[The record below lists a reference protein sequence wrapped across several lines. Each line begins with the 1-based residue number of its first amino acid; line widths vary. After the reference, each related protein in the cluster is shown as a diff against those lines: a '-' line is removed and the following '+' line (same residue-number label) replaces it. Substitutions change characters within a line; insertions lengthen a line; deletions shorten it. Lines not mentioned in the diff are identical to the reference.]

1 MAQWIII
8 TYECMHQQTKHQIFI
23 TVSIIVAK
31 SLLLELCGN
40 SDMLGPFFFD
50 RNTDGQNYLHLLND
64 EVIPLTT
71 MLFQNQFHE
80 NRFQRLWWAQDGAPC
95 HWLLAVRGRLNK
107 LSRGRILSLHN
118 NTEWPRRSLDLTP
131 WFFIWVY

>member
-1 MAQWIII
+1 
-8 TYECMHQQTKHQIFI
+8 MHQQTKHQIFI

-80 NRFQRLWWAQDGAPC
+80 NRFQCLW
-95 HWLLAVRGRLNK
+95 
-107 LSRGRILSLHN
+107 
-118 NTEWPRRSLDLTP
+118 
-131 WFFIWVY
+131 